1 MDTEHIHTAAV
12 FGNGPHASECSCLC
26 PGQALGAVRGGE
38 QGWSSSGVGLD
49 GECRKSRVGARPVGW
64 GRKRR
69 GTMGRVREIDLKKK
83 SGSLAVRNKGKQ
95 CLIAMSLCC

>member
-1 MDTEHIHTAAV
+1 M
-12 FGNGPHASECSCLC
+12 C

-83 SGSLAVRNKGKQ
+83 KKVVVWQSETKGSNV
-95 CLIAMSLCC
+95 